1 MNAPARRLTVL
12 LVLGVALLVGA
23 PAQAHAHGSGTS
35 TLAGPAAKMYAAMN
49 AARTRNG
56 LQPAAVSRSL
66 TAACTRYAGTLAKNH
81 LFQHANRIRTS
92 RAFSLVGEILARSP
106 GSRPMIGPVVNAWI
120 ASPEHRPIL
129 LGGQYQSVGVGMAK
143 ARYGGQVWT
152 VWVVRFGKR

>member
-1 MNAPARRLTVL
+1 MNAPARTLAVL

-23 PAQAHAHGSGTS
+23 PAQARAHGGT

-56 LQPAAVSRSL
+56 LKPAGVSRSL
-66 TAACTRYAGTLAKNH
+66 TAACTQYAETLAKNH

-143 ARYGGQVWT
+143 ARYGSEVWT